1 MALYL
6 VQHGKSR
13 SKAEDPKQRLSDLG
27 RADTR
32 RIAQVAEGYQ
42 VPVSIIRHSQKER
55 ALETARIFAQFLTPE
70 RGIKQIDGINPMD
83 DVETFAS
90 GLDAKENSMVV
101 GHLPFMERLV
111 GCLVAGTPEKRVF
124 KFQNSGIVCL
134 DRDENGWFI
143 SWTLMPNIG
152 KNI

>member
-13 SKAEDPKQRLSDLG
+13 SKAEDSKQRLSDAG

-32 RIAQVAEGYQ
+32 RIAQVAEGYR
-42 VPVSIIRHSQKER
+42 VPVSVIRHSQKER
-55 ALETARIFAQFLTPE
+55 AFETARIFVQFLTPE
-70 RGIKQIDGINPMD
+70 RGIEQIKGINPMD
-83 DVETFAS
+83 DVEPFAS
-90 GLDAKENSMVV
+90 CLDARENSMVV

-111 GCLVAGTPEKRVF
+111 GHLVADNPEKRVF

-143 SWTLMPNIG
+143 SWTLMPSIGENI
-152 KNI
+152 

>member
-13 SKAEDPKQRLSDLG
+13 AKAEDSKQRLSDLG
-27 RADTR
+27 RSDTR
-32 RIAQVAEGYQ
+32 RIAQVAEGYR

-55 ALETARIFAQFLTPE
+55 AFETARIFAQFLTPE
-70 RGIKQIDGINPMD
+70 RGIEQIEGINPMD
-83 DVETFAS
+83 DVETFAN
-90 GLDAKENSMVV
+90 GLDARENSMVV
-101 GHLPFMERLV
+101 GHLPFMEQLV
-111 GCLVAGTPEKRVF
+111 GTLVAGTPEKRIF

-152 KNI
+152 ENL